1 MHLDLQEPPS
11 GNISATDAAKGE
23 SATRKSNRNPLPFAK
38 SEVAANHAAC
48 AVLQLVPLEQPAATF
63 GKKPAFQQ
71 LLCTRNLL
79 EFYKSPCEGGREA
92 ERHRG
97 RDTERER
104 ERQGER
110 EREKERE
117 RERAGT
123 GRDGTGRGEGVR
135 DQNMNPLSLGTSSA
149 RRPRYASP

>member
-48 AVLQLVPLEQPAATF
+48 AALQLVPLEQPAATF

-97 RDTERER
+97 RDTERQR
-104 ERQGER
+104 ER
-110 EREKERE
+110 EREP
-117 RERAGT
+117 
-123 GRDGTGRGEGVR
+123 GRDGTGRGGER
-135 DQNMNPLSLGTSSA
+135 E
-149 RRPRYASP
+149 